1 MNTHDPAAWPLDEL
15 LDEIRAMRSLRDQLA
30 DAGCPPHSLE
40 SADAEIARLVATT
53 RRCEACGH
61 RDLEPGR
68 PARPAAQAPRRRADP
83 TLYPVHPRRAGAPG
97 GRERARC
104 TGGMGAALARGIHRD
119 DVL

>member
-30 DAGCPPHSLE
+30 DA
-40 SADAEIARLVATT
+40 EIARLVATT

-68 PARPAAQAPRRRADP
+68 PGCRPLA
-83 TLYPVHPRRAGAPG
+83 L
-97 GRERARC
+97 
-104 TGGMGAALARGIHRD
+104 GAAYLQSSVAGWLAAPATVNACEHFSQGRTGR
-119 DVL
+119 

>member
-15 LDEIRAMRSLRDQLA
+15 LDEIRAMRSLRDQL
-30 DAGCPPHSLE
+30 
-40 SADAEIARLVATT
+40 ADAEIARLVATT